1 MKNKVMSKTFLWM
14 FIGLF
19 ITFLTGYFVSNNE
32 TMIINIYKNSL
43 YILLAVV
50 ELALV
55 IFLSARVTKMSKTT
69 ARMCFILYSFVSG
82 LTFSSIFIIYEIASI
97 LYIFLITSIIFLVFG
112 LLGYFT
118 KIDLTKLGSFL
129 MMALLGI
136 IICIIVNL
144 FVGNNTFD
152 LIISIISVLVFV
164 GFTAYDVQKIKMLS
178 TLDNSEDTLSIMGA
192 LDLYLD
198 YINIF
203 LHLLSIFGNSKD

>member
-82 LTFSSIFIIYEIASI
+82 LTFSSIFIVYEIASI
-97 LYIFLITSIIFLVFG
+97 LYIFLITSIIFLIFG

-152 LIISIISVLVFV
+152 LVISIISTLVFI

-178 TLDNSEDTLSIMGA
+178 SLDISEDTISIMGA

-203 LHLLSIFGNSKD
+203 LNLLSVFGNSKD